1 MKKILSLLL
10 ALTMLLT
17 LGLTSCSSPAGEG
30 GGEQGAGIKLE
41 DAVSK
46 PNTVLNQAL
55 LNTGNEFF
63 TDETG
68 VDAVASE
75 AMKGGSVSI
84 SFSGKTVLEGSG
96 ISKITETI
104 YANSTAKKY
113 VSDTK
118 IEMEKDAALDDLA
131 LRLFIDKDGIAL
143 QSESEEMLGINGTYK
158 LNLESFING
167 FKQSPIKDMAGLDD
181 AMAQETVDSL
191 KEIKAF
197 YDLLF
202 TAPDTYETEAEA
214 NDALKALIKTETK
227 EENGSIVI
235 TLTINNQTLEAYIEA
250 LADSE
255 QSAEVYDKMM
265 ALYATLGAFEGY
277 VGDMP
282 SYEESLDSM
291 IDQVNAMM
299 TVNLTAKISIN
310 AAKGTLNTF
319 DLSGTMAPKTGEEAA
334 NISLSFKATDSAITV
349 EAKATA
355 NDETM
360 GIKFSVSKA
369 VKDSTTTYTLALD
382 LTQGGEKITPFK
394 IKYAYTKSSG
404 ALALTL
410 DAYNADIDE
419 TASMTLK
426 GTATSNKDNATIE
439 FTSVTAEDVT
449 VNFNLI
455 VAFKKNATMPT
466 VPANAKDLSKMSKA
480 EWEALGES
488 ISNSML
494 GQMMFAQSAPD
505 EYYGY

>member
-113 VSDTK
+113 VADTK

-143 QSESEEMLGINGTYK
+143 QSENEEMLGINGTYK

-181 AMAQETVDSL
+181 AMAQETVDTL

-202 TAPDTYETEAEA
+202 TAPDTYEAEAEG
-214 NDALKALIKTETK
+214 NDVLKALIKTETK

-235 TLTINNQTLEAYIEA
+235 TLTINNQTLEAYYEK

-255 QSAEVYDKMM
+255 QAAEVYDKIM

-282 SYEESLDSM
+282 SYEESHDFM
-291 IDQVNAMM
+291 INQMNAM
-299 TVNLTAKISIN
+299 TINLTAKFSIN
-310 AAKGTLNTF
+310 AAKGTLTAF
-319 DLSGTMAPKTGEEAA
+319 DLSGTIAPKEGGESV
-334 NISLSFKATDSAITV
+334 NMSLSFKATDSAITV
-349 EAKATA
+349 EAKASA
-355 NDETM
+355 DEESFD
-360 GIKFSVSKA
+360 IKFSVNKA

-426 GTATSNKDNATIE
+426 GTVTANKDNAAIE

-449 VNFNLI
+449 VNFNLT

-488 ISNSML
+488 IGNSML

-505 EYYGY
+505 DYYGY